1 MLNLDKIVNRKS
13 KKVEEIESLK
23 VRFKTFSSS
32 NDDKNDSE
40 QNLSIFL
47 SHFRND
53 KDIPAF
59 IFPYTNTQPTTC
71 GANQRATTRYQTIQL
86 CSFFRP
92 NDFCLCEQQCSSY
105 LLNRQKL
112 PKSVIKVAQKQF

>member
-1 MLNLDKIVNRKS
+1 MMTKM
-13 KKVEEIESLK
+13 
-23 VRFKTFSSS
+23 T
-32 NDDKNDSE
+32 E

-112 PKSVIKVAQKQF
+112 PKSVTKVAQKQF